1 MSLQLFDV
9 PDVDYR
15 YEASREVEFQ
25 PALTGIQP
33 ITFSIPGSDDYYDT
47 DSLRFKVKVRLTDPA
62 AGYTG
67 LDAGLLISDG
77 NESRHVYCVNNFG
90 HTIFRDIT
98 LSMNGV
104 LMTEQSNT
112 YHYRAYLE
120 TLLNYNREEGATKL
134 APQGWVNQLNVVNV
148 MGATAANSDVPTDAN
163 WSGNAELRTLTSR
176 LLTEHWHTF
185 LIRPHLPPLKTGK
198 LLVPNIQMDLEL
210 FLNPNTVYLLGT
222 PNKGTLVAKKFPAI
236 HPEDI
241 KVTLLMRKVTLNA
254 SVYVRLQKERQLGKQ
269 IARYPV
275 VRSEILAFSFDGRT
289 TQWEQDNVFVGR
301 FPDRV
306 MVGLLHSDA
315 FNGNLQRYPFAFE
328 KFGVTQIR
336 QTLNGEEYPYRTL
349 QLTGAEAY
357 EDLLGGH
364 GSLPTS
370 ASTVGR
376 MIRQPSSVIIAD
388 PSGSGKSELVEQWL
402 RDLNVFQVKP
412 HKIVYAYDRWQPRF
426 DRMQKKEGI
435 QFHRGL
441 PDPRHLTQWFGRT
454 RGGVLVLDD
463 LMEEGGQDKRVLDLF
478 TKDSHHRN
486 ITVLYLTQDLFPPG
500 KFAKTINRNAHYI
513 VAFKNPRDQTGIRTI
528 LLQAF
533 PDKWRQV
540 LRLFKRITSRPFG
553 YLMLD
558 VHPASDDRYRLWSH
572 LTRREGKAQVHTL
585 PIEDF
590 NLTYPVNV
598 DDALNAFTLPP
609 VAGTGTASTTTAPTT
624 TATQTRPTTSTR
636 TRPTTTTTTS
646 SRRPRPRPVTTAT
659 TTTAPSRPSTSR
671 RSAGAG
677 TRTTTST
684 VTTPTGRPTVAAKQP
699 RRRPR
704 VPSPPSPDSSPPSE
718 DEDEDDDDDDRRRGL
733 RRRLD
738 LLNEDAQERARG
750 RRIRNITHTNTVTTV
765 YEEGGR
771 PSVRRTSTRTSSPSP

>member
-47 DSLRFKVKVRLTDPA
+47 NSLPFKVKVRLTNPA

-67 LDAGLLISDG
+67 LDAGLLISDA
-77 NESRHVYCVNNFG
+77 NETRHVYCVNNFG
-90 HTIFRDIT
+90 HSIFRDIT

-148 MGATAANSDVPTDAN
+148 MGATAANSDVLTDAN
-163 WSGNAELRTLTSR
+163 WSGNTELRALTSR
-176 LLTEHWHTF
+176 LLEEHWHTF

-198 LLVPNIQMDLEL
+198 LLVPNVQMDFEL
-210 FLNPNTVYLLGT
+210 FLNPNTIYLLGT
-222 PNKGTLVAKKFPAI
+222 PNKGTLTAKKFPAI

-254 SVYVRLQKERQLGKQ
+254 SVYVRLQKERQLGKR

-275 VRSEILAFSFDGRT
+275 VRSEIRTFSFDGRS

-349 QLTGAEAY
+349 QLTGDQAY
-357 EDLLGGH
+357 EDLLGYDRFLQAMGAYNEDKIPLLLPGDWGQGKNCTLFLFNNVPSEKADDPQYHNPRQSGNVRLIIDFAAAVGH
-364 GSLPTS
+364 NI
-370 ASTVGR
+370 TV
-376 MIRQPSSVIIAD
+376 MIRHPSSVIIAG
-388 PSGSGKSELVEQWL
+388 PSGSGKSELVEQCL
-402 RDLNVFQVKP
+402 RDLNVFQVQP

-533 PDKWRQV
+533 PDRWRQV

-585 PIEDF
+585 P
-590 NLTYPVNV
+590 V
-598 DDALNAFTLPP
+598 DVPAVRQRA
-609 VAGTGTASTTTAPTT
+609 A
-624 TATQTRPTTSTR
+624 TR
-636 TRPTTTTTTS
+636 TRQGPS
-646 SRRPRPRPVTTAT
+646 AKRR
-659 TTTAPSRPSTSR
+659 
-671 RSAGAG
+671 
-677 TRTTTST
+677 RTTF
-684 VTTPTGRPTVAAKQP
+684 
-699 RRRPR
+699 
-704 VPSPPSPDSSPPSE
+704 
-718 DEDEDDDDDDRRRGL
+718 
-733 RRRLD
+733 
-738 LLNEDAQERARG
+738 
-750 RRIRNITHTNTVTTV
+750 
-765 YEEGGR
+765 
-771 PSVRRTSTRTSSPSP
+771 

>member
-47 DSLRFKVKVRLTDPA
+47 NSLRFKVKVRLTNPA

-77 NESRHVYCVNNFG
+77 NETRHVYCINNFG

-112 YHYRAYLE
+112 YHYRACLE

-148 MGATAANSDVPTDAN
+148 MGATAVNSDVPTDAN
-163 WSGNAELRTLTSR
+163 WSGNTDLRALTSR
-176 LLTEHWHTF
+176 LLEEHWHTF

-198 LLVPNIQMDLEL
+198 LLVPNVQMDFEL
-210 FLNPNTVYLLGT
+210 FLNPNTVYLMGT

-275 VRSEILAFSFDGRT
+275 VRSEIRTFSFDGRT

-306 MVGLLHSDA
+306 MVGLLHSNA
-315 FNGNLQRYPFAFE
+315 FNGDLQRNPFAFE
-328 KFGVTQIR
+328 KFGFTQIR

-349 QLTGAEAY
+349 QLTGDQAY
-357 EDLLGGH
+357 EDLLG
-364 GSLPTS
+364 
-370 ASTVGR
+370 
-376 MIRQPSSVIIAD
+376 MIRHPSSVIVAG

-426 DRMQKKEGI
+426 DRMQKKDGI

-500 KFAKTINRNAHYI
+500 KFSKTINRNAHYI

-533 PDKWRQV
+533 PDRWRQV

-585 PIEDF
+585 P
-590 NLTYPVNV
+590 V
-598 DDALNAFTLPP
+598 DVPAVRKRAATRTRQGTTTTAPP
-609 VAGTGTASTTTAPTT
+609 PPPPPTITTAPTT

-636 TRPTTTTTTS
+636 TRPTATTTTS

-659 TTTAPSRPSTSR
+659 TTTAPSRPSTAR
-671 RSAGAG
+671 RSAGGG

-684 VTTPTGRPTVAAKQP
+684 VTTPTGRPTIATKQP

>member
-47 DSLRFKVKVRLTDPA
+47 NSLRFKVKVRLTAPA
-62 AGYTG
+62 TG
-67 LDAGLLISDG
+67 T
-77 NESRHVYCVNNFG
+77 YCVNNFG
-90 HTIFRDIT
+90 HSIFRDIT

-104 LMTEQSNT
+104 LMTEQSNS

-134 APQGWVNQLNVVNV
+134 APQGWVNALNVVNV
-148 MGATAANSDVPTDAN
+148 MGATGANSDISTGAD
-163 WSGNAELRTLTSR
+163 WKGNAELRALTSR
-176 LLTEHWHTF
+176 LLSRNWHTF
-185 LIRPHLPPLKTGK
+185 LIRPNLPPLRTGK
-198 LLVPNIQMDLEL
+198 LLVPNPWVSMMKTRFPCCCLVIGDKATTAHCSCSTMY
-210 FLNPNTVYLLGT
+210 P
-222 PNKGTLVAKKFPAI
+222 VAKLM
-236 HPEDI
+236 
-241 KVTLLMRKVTLNA
+241 TL
-254 SVYVRLQKERQLGKQ
+254 S
-269 IARYPV
+269 IATPINRAM
-275 VRSEILAFSFDGRT
+275 S
-289 TQWEQDNVFVGR
+289 
-301 FPDRV
+301 
-306 MVGLLHSDA
+306 
-315 FNGNLQRYPFAFE
+315 
-328 KFGVTQIR
+328 
-336 QTLNGEEYPYRTL
+336 
-349 QLTGAEAY
+349 
-357 EDLLGGH
+357 H
-364 GSLPTS
+364 GSLSTS
-370 ASTVGR
+370 SSTVGI
-376 MIRQPSSVIIAD
+376 MIRHPSSVIIAG
-388 PSGSGKSELVEQWL
+388 PSGSGNTELVEQWL
-402 RDLNVFQVKP
+402 RDQNLFQVKP
-412 HKIVYAYDRWQPRF
+412 RKIVYAYDRWQPRF

-435 QFHRGL
+435 QFYRGV
-441 PDPRHLTQWFGRT
+441 PDPRQLTQWFGRT

-513 VAFKNPRDQTGIRTI
+513 VAFKNPRDQTGIRTV

-533 PDKWRQV
+533 PDRWRQV
-540 LRLFKRITSRPFG
+540 LRLFKRLTSHPFG

-572 LTRREGKAQVHTL
+572 LTPREGKAQVHTL
-585 PIEDF
+585 P
-590 NLTYPVNV
+590 V
-598 DDALNAFTLPP
+598 DVPA
-609 VAGTGTASTTTAPTT
+609 VRKRTA
-624 TATQTRPTTSTR
+624 TR
-636 TRPTTTTTTS
+636 TRQGPSAKRRRTT
-646 SRRPRPRPVTTAT
+646 PRPVTTAT
-659 TTTAPSRPSTSR
+659 TTTAPSRPLTAR

-684 VTTPTGRPTVAAKQP
+684 VTTPTGRPTIAAKQP

-718 DEDEDDDDDDRRRGL
+718 DDDDDDDDRGRGL

-750 RRIRNITHTNTVTTV
+750 RRIRNITRTNTVTTV

-771 PSVRRTSTRTSSPSP
+771 PSVRRTSTRTSGPP